1 MNCPICNQKAAN
13 CGCTATERAQHS
25 SLKDALYEIALL
37 RAEIT
42 RLREERRWIPVTERM
57 PEADSTVLVSWRYG
71 EGPEQVAAQAWYDRH
86 GRFTTAGVVEFPN
99 VTHWQPLPAPPSEGE
114 VEE

>member
-37 RAEIT
+37 RAEID
-42 RLREERRWIPVTERM
+42 RLREERRWIPVEENL
-57 PEADSTVLVSWRYG
+57 PENIQIIATDGEEVSATSYYKGYG
-71 EGPEQVAAQAWYDRH
+71 FESMNLDKLWFRP
-86 GRFTTAGVVEFPN
+86 
-99 VTHWQPLPAPPSEGE
+99 THWQRLPPPPSKKT
-114 VEE
+114 